1 MTKVINKKVLPI
13 LLALVFS
20 ICWFVVPASAEEIN
34 DDTGF
39 FAEGATITRIG
50 DIDEPQ
56 GRSITSC
63 LLRNITVTAY
73 GGIGTDG
80 KPIGYSINGEY
91 GYAQGP
97 SSILNCSLPS
107 TFYQGMIDLDY
118 DYFLCVLVFSVEGT
132 NLQRVVVKADDEV
145 KIDTSLRSSGWYTV
159 TWTCPRKQH
168 TIYDLIVYSNN
179 VNSMQWGHIDVA

>member
-1 MTKVINKKVLPI
+1 MTKVINKRVLPF

-20 ICWFVVPASAEEIN
+20 ICWLVIPVSAEEV
-34 DDTGF
+34 DGDTSY

-63 LLRNITVTAY
+63 LLRNLTVAAY
-73 GGIGTDG
+73 GGIGSDG
-80 KPIGYSINGEY
+80 KPIATSINGEF
-91 GYAQGP
+91 GYAQGS
-97 SSILNCSLPS
+97 SSILNCSVPS
-107 TFYQGMIDLDY
+107 TFYQAMIDLGY
-118 DYFLCVLVFSVEGT
+118 DEFICVLVFSVEGT

-168 TIYDLIVYSNN
+168 TVYDLVVYSNN
-179 VNSMQWGHIDVA
+179 TNSMQWGHIDVA